1 MSLIGMNHPYFK
13 NLKDK
18 TVVIVTQQ
26 GTTGPSHDVR
36 DLLVPEVKQLL
47 FIGHP
52 LLYLPENFKKN
63 SQWELYRKGKKVSG
77 GDAGRWR
84 GPELFLY
91 LKDFFYSIFWF
102 FRGVRRSDIFIGVGN
117 INALVGVLLQKL
129 GFVTNTVFYC
139 IDYVPVRFANSFVNA
154 IYHRI
159 DSFVAEH
166 ATVVWNLSP
175 RMIEGREKKWGRRLG
190 NQIVVPIGIWYGRI
204 HQNLSEKVNNNEI
217 IYLGTLLEK
226 QGLDLCIDAVNE
238 LRKNISNIRLTVIG
252 SGPYGDALKSKVRS
266 LGLEK
271 HVVFEGY
278 MPSHADVEKR
288 VSEAALALAMY
299 NKEKDTFSY
308 YADPGKVKVY
318 LACGVP
324 VLITD
329 IPFIA
334 RQVERE
340 ECGFVIEYDKDRIV
354 KVVKKFLEHPDKV
367 KMYKTNAMRFAKKF
381 DWPLVVRD
389 AFEKSSFRL

>member
-1 MSLIGMNHPYFK
+1 MNHPYFK

-26 GTTGPSHDVR
+26 GTTGPSHDLR

-47 FIGHP
+47 FVGHP

-63 SQWELYRKGKKVSG
+63 SQWELYRESKKISS
-77 GDAGRWR
+77 GDAGRWY

-91 LKDFFYSIFWF
+91 LKDFFYSIYWF
-102 FRGVRRSDIFIGVGN
+102 CHLVRKADIFIGVGN
-117 INALVGVLLQKL
+117 INAFVGVLLQKFGL
-129 GFVTNTVFYC
+129 VSNTVFYC
-139 IDYVPVRFANSFVNA
+139 IDYVPVRFTNSIVNS

-159 DSFVAEH
+159 DRFAAEH
-166 ATVVWNLSP
+166 ATATWNLSP
-175 RMIEGREKKWGRRLG
+175 RMIEGREGKWGKELG

-204 HQNLSEKVNNNEI
+204 HQNMSRRVNNNEI

-226 QGLDLCIDAVNE
+226 QGLDLCIDAVDE
-238 LRKNISNIRLTVIG
+238 LRKSISKIRLTIIG
-252 SGPYGDALKSKVRS
+252 SGPFGDALKDKVRL
-266 LGLEK
+266 LGLER
-271 HVVFEGY
+271 HVYFEGY

-334 RQVERE
+334 REVERE
-340 ECGFVIEYDKDRIV
+340 RCGFVIEYDKDRMVQIV
-354 KVVKKFLEHPDKV
+354 RKFFEHPNMV
-367 KMYKTNAMRFAKKF
+367 RTYKANAMSFSKKF
-381 DWPLVVRD
+381 DWPLVIHD
-389 AFEKSSFRL
+389 AFKKSEFRL